1 MAGILDQIIGLRIDG
16 RKPNELRKIYCEV
29 GIFAEAD
36 GSAMIQQGNTKVV
49 ATVYGPHEVYF
60 NK

>member
-1 MAGILDQIIGLRIDG
+1 MAGILDPIIGLRNDG

-29 GIFAEAD
+29 GVFADAD

-49 ATVYGPHEVYF
+49 ATVYGPHEVIF
-60 NK
+60 K